1 MTLTCRPA
9 RLCYDALGLLVE
21 EAEPAL
27 ASVLDLLSDDA
38 AGLDSALPPSF
49 DAPFGDAS
57 FGDATFAADSFAADS
72 FVADS
77 FDPDSELAAFFR
89 ASDG

>member
-1 MTLTCRPA
+1 
-9 RLCYDALGLLVE
+9 LLVE

-27 ASVLDLLSDDA
+27 LSVLDLLSDDA

-49 DAPFGDAS
+49 DVPSGDVPFGDES
-57 FGDATFAADSFAADS
+57 FGDAAGSFAAG
-72 FVADS
+72 S

>member
-1 MTLTCRPA
+1 VSRRAYEVPA
-9 RLCYDALGLLVE
+9 GLLAE

-38 AGLDSALPPSF
+38 AGLDSALPPSL
-49 DAPFGDAS
+49 
-57 FGDATFAADSFAADS
+57 ADFVGADFVGAGFVGAGFVGAVAGEDDS
-72 FVADS
+72 FVAGS
-77 FDPDSELAAFFR
+77 FAPDSELAAFFR

>member
-1 MTLTCRPA
+1 
-9 RLCYDALGLLVE
+9 LLVE
-21 EAEPAL
+21 EGEPAL
-27 ASVLDLLSDDA
+27 PSVLDLLSDEA

-49 DAPFGDAS
+49 GDFVGDDS
-57 FGDATFAADSFAADS
+57 FGDESFAAG
-72 FVADS
+72 S